1 MRLTNEEIEEIAG
14 NLDDLIG
21 KYFLDTVNDVYFN
34 RTDAKDGWFIEDED
48 ITKIKETLKIYL
60 K

>member
-1 MRLTNEEIEEIAG
+1 MRLTKEEIEEVAG
-14 NLDDLIG
+14 NLDDIIG

-48 ITKIKETLKIYL
+48 IYKIKKELKLYL
-60 K
+60 

>member
-1 MRLTNEEIEEIAG
+1 MRLTKEEIEEIAG
-14 NLDDLIG
+14 NLDDIIG

-48 ITKIKETLKIYL
+48 IYKIKKELKLYL
-60 K
+60 

>member
-1 MRLTNEEIEEIAG
+1 MKLTKEEIEEIAG
-14 NLDDLIG
+14 NLDDIIG

-48 ITKIKETLKIYL
+48 IYKIKKELKLYL
-60 K
+60 

>member
-1 MRLTNEEIEEIAG
+1 MKLTKEEIEEVAG
-14 NLDDLIG
+14 NLDDIIG

-48 ITKIKETLKIYL
+48 IYKIKKELKLYL
-60 K
+60 

>member
-1 MRLTNEEIEEIAG
+1 MRLTKEEIEEIAG

-48 ITKIKETLKIYL
+48 VNRIKKELKLYL

>member
-48 ITKIKETLKIYL
+48 IYKIKKELKLYL
-60 K
+60 